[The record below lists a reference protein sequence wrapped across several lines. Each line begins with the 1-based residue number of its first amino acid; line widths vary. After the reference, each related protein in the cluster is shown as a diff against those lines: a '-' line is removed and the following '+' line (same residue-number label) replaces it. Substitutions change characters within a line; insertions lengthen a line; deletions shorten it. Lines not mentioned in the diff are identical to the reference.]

1 MNTTLGIETPWQ
13 TPWPGLHWAPI
24 SEKQGKAGSQAPLIT
39 AASEPGP
46 FRLRK
51 FCPAGSWTGNPGLWR
66 NSRAA
71 SAWGILSHSHLQAP
85 ISGSCGQGI
94 STPPAPEGK
103 GTGLVSQAPG
113 TLLQRNALGLW
124 GTSQP
129 PDVQRQSRLPT
140 AVCVSQAHV
149 PSNARSGFQVCHD
162 VEPTLPGMAEW
173 GPHHPQP
180 QELCLLTKGNINLVS
195 LSMVSQKSFENTTF
209 TSFCFIFIICETG
222 VMIPNSRMAGITA

>member
-24 SEKQGKAGSQAPLIT
+24 SETQGKAGSQVPLIT

-51 FCPAGSWTGNPGLWR
+51 SCPAGSWTGNPGLWR

-71 SAWGILSHSHLQAP
+71 SAWGILSRSHLQAP

-113 TLLQRNALGLW
+113 TLLQKNARGLW

-129 PDVQRQSRLPT
+129 PDVQRQRRLPT
-140 AVCVSQAHV
+140 AVRFPRPMSPAMPGVGSRCAVMLNPHSLGWLSGAHII
-149 PSNARSGFQVCHD
+149 PN
-162 VEPTLPGMAEW
+162 P
-173 GPHHPQP
+173 
-180 QELCLLTKGNINLVS
+180 
-195 LSMVSQKSFENTTF
+195 KSFVF
-209 TSFCFIFIICETG
+209 
-222 VMIPNSRMAGITA
+222 